1 MGLKYGT
8 VILENY
14 NYNWKVMYEKE
25 KKELKKI
32 LGELALEIE
41 HIGSTSIENLK
52 SKPIID
58 IAVGVKSLKDF
69 DKVRK
74 NFLKEPYSVKE
85 NPVEGEE
92 LVIKGYP
99 ETIYLI
105 HFMEKD
111 SKRYKDTLIFRDY
124 LRNNS
129 KAVKEY
135 EKLKETLAIKY
146 KNDRN
151 SYTKAKDVFIKNVI
165 KEAYEINI
173 P

>member
-14 NYNWKVMYEKE
+14 NCNWKEMYIKEKE
-25 KKELKKI
+25 ELKKI
-32 LGELALEIE
+32 FGKLALEIE

-69 DKVRK
+69 DKVKK
-74 NFLKEPYSVKE
+74 NFQKEPYSVKE

-92 LVIKGYP
+92 LVRKGYP
-99 ETIYLI
+99 ETNYLI
-105 HFMEKD
+105 HIMEKD
-111 SKRYKDTLIFRDY
+111 SKRYKDTILFRDY
-124 LRNNS
+124 LRSNL
-129 KAVKEY
+129 KVLKEY

-146 KNDRN
+146 KNDRS
-151 SYTKAKDVFIKNVI
+151 SYTKAKDTFIKKVI
-165 KEAYEINI
+165 KEVYELNI